1 MFIFFCFKFNAI
13 FIAGT
18 HCIMIFFCDFYHLLS
33 AETGPVYLGSQAWAV
48 FECVMKKGN
57 ISVSLAF
64 KLYIGS
70 LLGQFGRIYFY
81 KGIIIFNKMMLF
93 MWNRIMRRRETPVI
107 VKPNNIV

>member
-81 KGIIIFNKMMLF
+81 KGIIIFNKID
-93 MWNRIMRRRETPVI
+93 WYVI
-107 VKPNNIV
+107 FCLILVQAFHSL

>member
-1 MFIFFCFKFNAI
+1 
-13 FIAGT
+13 
-18 HCIMIFFCDFYHLLS
+18 MIFFCDFYHLLS
-33 AETGPVYLGSQAWAV
+33 AETSPVYLGSQAWAV

-81 KGIIIFNKMMLF
+81 KGIIIFNKID
-93 MWNRIMRRRETPVI
+93 WYVI
-107 VKPNNIV
+107 FCLIVVQAFHSL